1 MNLLSASVLA
11 CDFSRLGE
19 QIAMAE
25 RCGSDYIHLDVMDG
39 HFVPNLTFGPMF
51 VEAVRPYAKI
61 FFDVHMMVTDPMD
74 LAEAFVKAGAD
85 GITIHAESFRK
96 TPVAAGTPGNVA
108 SYMEDIDYDRLI
120 AALLRLREMGVRPGC
135 SISPLTPV
143 DVIKPVL
150 PYVDMV
156 LIMTVQPG
164 YGGQKL
170 IPETLDK
177 VRTLRAW
184 VPELNIEVD
193 GGINNSTLAETLAAG
208 ANVIVMGTGFFR
220 AEDPA
225 EAARV
230 FHAM

>member
-11 CDFSRLGE
+11 CDFSELGE
-19 QIAMAE
+19 QVAMAE
-25 RCGSDYIHLDVMDG
+25 RCGADYIHLDVMDG

-51 VEAVRPYAKI
+51 VEAVRPFAKI

-74 LAEAFVKAGAD
+74 LAESFVKAGAD

-96 TPVAAGTPGNVA
+96 TPVEVLKP
-108 SYMEDIDYDRLI
+108 IL
-120 AALLRLREMGVRPGC
+120 
-135 SISPLTPV
+135 PL
-143 DVIKPVL
+143 
-150 PYVDMV
+150 VDMV

-177 VRTLRAW
+177 VRTLRSWA
-184 VPELNIEVD
+184 PELDIEVD